1 MFFEMLQEHQDKCHL
16 HREHREDTES
26 GLVDNRF
33 WNFVSSLVPLTHKS
47 HPDMALQAMI
57 NS

>member
-1 MFFEMLQEHQDKCHL
+1 MLQEHQDKCHL